1 LVLIPFIVLLFSF
14 AFWIYTLALFSNSST
29 FFKCKNGFLVFSSF
43 EFVLEIS
50 IANFIFINLMIILF
64 CPVLL

>member
-14 AFWIYTLALFSNSST
+14 TFWIYTLALFSNSSA
-29 FFKCKNGFLVFSSF
+29 FFKCKNGFMVFSKF

-50 IANFIFINLMIILF
+50 IANFNFINLMINFF